1 MANATA
7 PTQTSPILHTIVQ
20 IEPWIDECELRELKR
35 VIDSTFLV
43 EHDLTREFESLTAAM
58 AGCRHAM
65 AVCNGSMALFVCLK
79 ALGIGPGDEVIVPNL
94 TFVATANA
102 VILAG
107 ATPVLCDVREDTFC
121 LDVERAEK
129 LLTRKTRALLPVHL
143 YGQSADMPQVM
154 ALARAHHLKVIED
167 AAEGV
172 GVTFEGRHVGTFGDM
187 GILSYY
193 GNKTITCG
201 EGGMVLTDDD
211 ELARAAY
218 RLKNYGR
225 DQKGTFVHESIG
237 FNFSFTDLQAAIG
250 IAQMKKMPAIVRRK
264 REIRDRYVEELRG
277 LAGLRPGF
285 RDPVFPDPAFRDR
298 VFRDPAFRDP
308 VFLDPVIIDP
318 RCQPVFWFTSFLCDD
333 PEALSSFLLGHRI
346 QTRRFFCP
354 LHLQPC
360 YADRRHVRIGDGDF
374 SVSERIYRQGI
385 SLPSAYTLTADDQ
398 AFVIDKIQRFYANR
412 N

>member
-1 MANATA
+1 MPNAA
-7 PTQTSPILHTIVQ
+7 LPKQSLLPAERSVSVQSPLSVQSLIVQ
-20 IEPWIDECELRELKR
+20 IEPWVDEAELRELKR

-43 EHDLTREFESLTAAM
+43 EHDLTREFESQTASL
-58 AGCRHAM
+58 AGSKHAI

-79 ALGIGPGDEVIVPNL
+79 ALGIGPGDEVLIPNL

-107 ATPVLCDVREDTFC
+107 ATPVFCEVQHDTFC

-129 LLTRKTRALLPVHL
+129 LLTPNTRALLPVHL
-143 YGQSADMPQVM
+143 YGQSADMPRVM
-154 ALARAHHLKVIED
+154 ALARRHNLKVIED
-167 AAEGV
+167 AAEGI
-172 GVTFEGRHVGTFGDM
+172 GVTFDGRHVGTFGDM

-225 DQKGTFVHESIG
+225 DRKGTFIHDSIG

-250 IAQMKKMPAIVRRK
+250 LAQMKKMPTIVRRK
-264 REIRDRYVEELRG
+264 REIHDRYVAELRA
-277 LAGLRPGF
+277 LVGLRP
-285 RDPVFPDPAFRDR
+285 VF
-298 VFRDPAFRDP
+298 V
-308 VFLDPVIIDP
+308 DP
-318 RCQPVFWFTSFLCDD
+318 RCQPVFWFTSFLCEAPD
-333 PEALSSFLLGHRI
+333 ALSAFLGRHNI

-360 YADRRHVRIGDGDF
+360 YADRKYVRIIDEDF
-374 SVSERIYRQGI
+374 RVSERIYSQGI
-385 SLPSAYTLTADDQ
+385 SLPSAYSLTPEDQ
-398 AFVIDKIQRFYANR
+398 AFVIEKIQRFYADR

>member
-1 MANATA
+1 MANAA
-7 PTQTSPILHTIVQ
+7 PPTLTSPIVQ
-20 IEPWIDECELRELKR
+20 IEPWIDQCELRELKR

-58 AGCRHAM
+58 TGCRHAM
-65 AVCNGSMALFVCLK
+65 AVCNGSMALYVCLK

-107 ATPVLCDVREDTFC
+107 ATPVLCEVREDTFC
-121 LDVERAEK
+121 LDVECAAK
-129 LLTRKTRALLPVHL
+129 LVTPKTRALLPVHL

-154 ALARAHHLKVIED
+154 ALARAHQLKVIED

-172 GVTFEGRHVGTFGDM
+172 GVAFEGRHVGTFGEM

-211 ELARAAY
+211 DLARAAY

-264 REIRDRYVEELRG
+264 REIRDRYVAELRG

-285 RDPVFPDPAFRDR
+285 PDPVIIDPVFPDP
-298 VFRDPAFRDP
+298 VFF
-308 VFLDPVIIDP
+308 DPVIIDP

-354 LHLQPC
+354 MHLQPC

>member
-1 MANATA
+1 MLNAATPA
-7 PTQTSPILHTIVQ
+7 QGPLPEQNSLAAQDLIVQ
-20 IEPWIDECELRELKR
+20 IEPWVDDAELRELKR

-43 EHDLTREFESLTAAM
+43 EHDLTREFEAMTARL
-58 AGCRHAM
+58 AGSKHAI

-79 ALGIGPGDEVIVPNL
+79 ALGIGPGDEVIVPDL

-107 ATPVLCDVREDTFC
+107 ATPVLCEVLEDTFC
-121 LDVERAEK
+121 LDVGRAEK
-129 LLTRKTRALLPVHL
+129 LLTPATRALLPVHL
-143 YGQSADMPQVM
+143 YGQSADMGQVM
-154 ALARAHHLKVIED
+154 ALARRHNLKVIED
-167 AAEGV
+167 AAEGI
-172 GVTFEGRHVGTFGDM
+172 GVTFAGRHVGSFGDM

-250 IAQMKKMPAIVRRK
+250 IAQMKKLPAIVCRK
-264 REIRDRYVEELRG
+264 REIHDRYVDELRS
-277 LAGLRPGF
+277 LAGLRP
-285 RDPVFPDPAFRDR
+285 VF
-298 VFRDPAFRDP
+298 
-308 VFLDPVIIDP
+308 IDP
-318 RCQPVFWFTSFLCDD
+318 RCQSVFWFTSFLCDNPD
-333 PEALSSFLLGHRI
+333 ALSAFLRGHNI

-360 YADRRHVRIGDGDF
+360 YADRKHVQIIDPDFRI
-374 SVSERIYRQGI
+374 SERIYRQGI
-385 SLPSAYTLTADDQ
+385 SLPSAYSLTPEDQ
-398 AFVIDKIQRFYANR
+398 AFVIEKIQRFYADR

>member
-1 MANATA
+1 MVKK
-7 PTQTSPILHTIVQ
+7 IVQ
-20 IEPWIDECELRELKR
+20 IEPWIDDAELGELKR

-43 EHDLTREFESLTAAM
+43 EHDLTREFEKMTAVM

-65 AVCNGSMALFVCLK
+65 AVCNGSMALFVCLR
-79 ALGIGPGDEVIVPNL
+79 ALGIGVGDEVIVPNL

-107 ATPVLCDVREDTFC
+107 ATPVLCEVREDTFC
-121 LDVERAEK
+121 LDVGRAEK
-129 LLTRKTRALLPVHL
+129 LVTPKTRALLPVHL
-143 YGQSADMPQVM
+143 YGQSADMPHVM

-211 ELARAAY
+211 DLARAAY

-225 DQKGTFVHESIG
+225 DQKGTFIHESIG

-264 REIRDRYVEELRG
+264 CEIHDRYVAELRG
-277 LAGLRPGF
+277 LAGLRPMLI
-285 RDPVFPDPAFRDR
+285 DPVF
-298 VFRDPAFRDP
+298 
-308 VFLDPVIIDP
+308 IDS

-333 PEALSSFLLGHRI
+333 PEALAQFLSRHNI
-346 QTRRFFCP
+346 QTRRFFFP

-360 YADRRHVRIGDGDF
+360 YADRRHVRFGDGDF
-374 SVSERIYRQGI
+374 RISERIYRQGI
-385 SLPSAYTLTADDQ
+385 SLPSAYTLSADDQ
-398 AFVIDKIQRFYANR
+398 AFVIETIRRFYANR

>member
-1 MANATA
+1 MPNAA
-7 PTQTSPILHTIVQ
+7 PQAERSLIVQ
-20 IEPWIDECELRELKR
+20 IEPWVDDAEMRELQR

-43 EHDLTREFESLTAAM
+43 EHDLTREFEALTARLTGA
-58 AGCRHAM
+58 RHAI

-107 ATPVLCDVREDTFC
+107 ATPVLCEVCEDTFC
-121 LDVERAEK
+121 LDVERAEN
-129 LLTRKTRALLPVHL
+129 LLTPATRALLPVHL
-143 YGQSADMPQVM
+143 YGQSADMGKVM
-154 ALARAHHLKVIED
+154 AFARRHHLNVIED

-172 GVTFEGRHVGTFGDM
+172 GVTFAGRHVGTFGDM

-211 ELARAAY
+211 SLARAAY

-225 DQKGTFVHESIG
+225 DRKGTFIHESIG

-250 IAQMKKMPAIVRRK
+250 IAQMKKMAAIVRRK
-264 REIRDRYVEELRG
+264 QEIHDRYVEELRG
-277 LAGLRPGF
+277 LAGLRS
-285 RDPVFPDPAFRDR
+285 
-298 VFRDPAFRDP
+298 
-308 VFLDPVIIDP
+308 VFLDPH
-318 RCQPVFWFTSFLCDD
+318 CQPVFWFTSFLCPD
-333 PEALSSFLLGHRI
+333 PEALSAFLAGHNI
-346 QTRRFFCP
+346 QTRRFFYP
-354 LHLQPC
+354 LHRQPC
-360 YADRRHVRIGDGDF
+360 YADGRHVRILDPDF
-374 SVSERIYRQGI
+374 QISERIYRQGI
-385 SLPSAYTLTADDQ
+385 SLPSAYSLSPEDQ
-398 AFVIDKIQRFYANR
+398 AFVIEKIQCFYADR

>member
-1 MANATA
+1 VPNAT
-7 PTQTSPILHTIVQ
+7 PETRSSSIVQ
-20 IEPWIDECELRELKR
+20 IEPWVDEAELRELKR

-43 EHDLTREFESLTAAM
+43 EHDLTQEFEAMTARL
-58 AGCRHAM
+58 AGSKHAI

-79 ALGIGPGDEVIVPNL
+79 ALGVGPGDEVIVPNL

-107 ATPVLCDVREDTFC
+107 ATPVLCEIREDTFC
-121 LDVERAEK
+121 LDIERAEK
-129 LLTRKTRALLPVHL
+129 LLTPKTGAIMPVHL
-143 YGQSADMPQVM
+143 YGQSADMEQM
-154 ALARAHHLKVIED
+154 IAFASRHNLKVIED

-172 GVTFEGRHVGTFGDM
+172 GVTFAGRHVGTFGDM

-211 ELARAAY
+211 GLAKAAY

-225 DQKGTFVHESIG
+225 DQKGTFIHDSVG

-250 IAQMKKMPAIVRRK
+250 IAQMKKMSAIVRRK
-264 REIRDRYVEELRG
+264 REIHDRYVEELRG
-277 LAGLRPGF
+277 LEDLRP
-285 RDPVFPDPAFRDR
+285 VF
-298 VFRDPAFRDP
+298 
-308 VFLDPVIIDP
+308 IDP
-318 RCQPVFWFTSFLCDD
+318 RCQPVFWFTSFLCED
-333 PEALSSFLLGHRI
+333 PDALSFFLRHHQI

-360 YADRRHVRIGDGDF
+360 YADGKHVRIIDGDF
-374 SVSERIYRQGI
+374 AISERIYRQGI
-385 SLPSAYTLTADDQ
+385 SLPSSYSLTAEDQ
-398 AFVIDKIQRFYANR
+398 AFVIEKIHGFYADR

>member
-1 MANATA
+1 MPSAA
-7 PTQTSPILHTIVQ
+7 PTRKPLGASIVQ
-20 IEPWIDECELRELKR
+20 IEPWVDESELRELQR
-35 VIDSTFLV
+35 VIDSTFLT
-43 EHDLTREFESLTAAM
+43 EHDRTREFEGMTAKLTGSKHALAM
-58 AGCRHAM
+58 
-65 AVCNGSMALFVCLK
+65 CNGSMALFVCLK
-79 ALGIGPGDEVIVPNL
+79 ALGIGSGDEVIVPNL

-102 VILAG
+102 VIMAG
-107 ATPVLCDVREDTFC
+107 AAPVLCEVREDTFC

-129 LLTRKTRALLPVHL
+129 LVSGKTRALMPVHL
-143 YGQSADMPQVM
+143 YGQSADMPEVM
-154 ALARAHHLKVIED
+154 ALARRHHLRVIED

-172 GVTFEGRHVGTFGDM
+172 GVTFNGRHVGTFGDM

-225 DQKGTFVHESIG
+225 DRKGTFVHESIG

-264 REIRDRYVEELRG
+264 REIHDRYVEELRA
-277 LAGLRPGF
+277 LSGLRP
-285 RDPVFPDPAFRDR
+285 AF
-298 VFRDPAFRDP
+298 V
-308 VFLDPVIIDP
+308 DP

-333 PEALSSFLLGHRI
+333 AEALSDCLRLHGI

-360 YADRRHVRIGDGDF
+360 YADGRHVRIPDQDF
-374 SVSERIYRQGI
+374 RVSERIYRRGI
-385 SLPSAYTLTADDQ
+385 SLPSSYSLSDRDQ
-398 AFVIDKIQRFYANR
+398 AFVIGKIQRFYADR

>member
-1 MANATA
+1 MTSPPMSNAT
-7 PTQTSPILHTIVQ
+7 PTQSPLIVQ
-20 IEPWIDECELRELKR
+20 IEPWVDEAELRELKR

-43 EHDLTREFESLTAAM
+43 EHDLTREFESMTARLAQS
-58 AGCRHAM
+58 RHAM

-79 ALGIGPGDEVIVPNL
+79 ALGIGPGDEVIVPDL

-107 ATPVLCDVREDTFC
+107 ATPVLCEIREDTFC
-121 LDVERAEK
+121 LDAGRAEK
-129 LLTRKTRALLPVHL
+129 LVTANTRALLPVHL
-143 YGQSADMPQVM
+143 YGQSADMEQVM
-154 ALARAHHLKVIED
+154 ALARRHNLKVIED

-172 GVTFEGRHVGTFGDM
+172 GVTFAGRHVGTFGDM

-201 EGGMVLTDDD
+201 EGGMVLTDNDD
-211 ELARAAY
+211 LAQAAY

-225 DQKGTFVHESIG
+225 DRKGTFIHESIG

-250 IAQMKKMPAIVRRK
+250 VAQMKKMPAIVRRK
-264 REIRDRYVEELRG
+264 REIHDRYVDELRG
-277 LAGLRPGF
+277 LAGLRP
-285 RDPVFPDPAFRDR
+285 VS
-298 VFRDPAFRDP
+298 
-308 VFLDPVIIDP
+308 IDP
-318 RCQPVFWFTSFLCDD
+318 RCQPVFWFTSFLC
-333 PEALSSFLLGHRI
+333 EAPDMLSAFLRRYNI

-360 YADRRHVRIGDGDF
+360 YADRKHVRIPDEDF
-374 SVSERIYRQGI
+374 RVSERIYRQGI
-385 SLPSAYTLTADDQ
+385 SLPSAYSLTVEDQ
-398 AFVIDKIQRFYANR
+398 AFVIETIQRFYADR

>member
-1 MANATA
+1 MHNAAT
-7 PTQTSPILHTIVQ
+7 PIQSPSPLPAQSSVPARDLIVQ
-20 IEPWIDECELRELKR
+20 IEPWIDDAELRQLKR

-43 EHDLTREFESLTAAM
+43 EHDLTREFEAMTAAL
-58 AGCRHAM
+58 AGSKHAM

-107 ATPVLCDVREDTFC
+107 ATPVLCEVREDTFC
-121 LDVERAEK
+121 LDAERAGK
-129 LLTRKTRALLPVHL
+129 LISRKTRALLPVHL
-143 YGQSADMPQVM
+143 YGQSADMAQVM
-154 ALARAHHLKVIED
+154 ALARCHNLKVIED
-167 AAEGV
+167 AAEGI
-172 GVTFEGRHVGTFGDM
+172 GVTFEGRHVGSFGDM

-201 EGGMVLTDDD
+201 EGGMVLTDDN
-211 ELARAAY
+211 ELAKAAY

-250 IAQMKKMPAIVRRK
+250 IAQMKKLPAIIRRK
-264 REIRDRYVEELRG
+264 REIHDRYADELG
-277 LAGLRPGF
+277 SVAGLRP
-285 RDPVFPDPAFRDR
+285 VF
-298 VFRDPAFRDP
+298 
-308 VFLDPVIIDP
+308 IDP
-318 RCQPVFWFTSFLCDD
+318 RCQPVFWFTSFLCED
-333 PEALSSFLLGHRI
+333 PDALSTFLCRHNI

-360 YADRRHVRIGDGDF
+360 YADGKHVQISDPDFRI
-374 SVSERIYRQGI
+374 SERIYRQGI
-385 SLPSAYTLTADDQ
+385 SLPSSYSLTAEQQ
-398 AFVIDKIQRFYANR
+398 AFVIEKIQCFYADR